1 MAEKIKETVVFN
13 DYPTGKFARKVDWWV
28 SPQGLELIAGWR
40 QCGCTIKEITEKMGV
55 DQRTFRS
62 WRKKYPELEENLVIG
77 QEITNARIVGALF
90 KRAMGFKYD
99 EITKELVEGEMRV
112 TKIVTKT
119 VPPDTKAIL
128 SWLYNRASYLW
139 RAVQMPVDS
148 TDDMIELIDNVLVSI
163 RSTAEGASGRP
174 EKALLDAS
182 IGLDNQEPASTN
194 EAKEDTKE
202 DTGNE

>member
-1 MAEKIKETVVFN
+1 MAERIKETVVFN
-13 DYPTGKFARKVDWWV
+13 DYPTNKFAKKVDWWI
-28 SPQGLELIAGWR
+28 SPPGLELIAGWR
-40 QCGCTIKEITEKMGV
+40 QCGCTIKEITKKMGV

-90 KRAMGFKYD
+90 KRAMGFEYD

-163 RSTAEGASGRP
+163 RSTAEDVSGKP

-182 IGLDNQEPASTN
+182 IELDNQEPVSTN